1 MAKEIITAGTQL
13 KMGEVVLEGLLSTPE
28 LGEGEAEKLEVT
40 DLSDTNKRY
49 INGLKDLG
57 DSLDFSFNYVSQAD
71 SSFYKLR
78 AVEESGATAKFE
90 VILPDGLSFGFDAY
104 VQCKLDALEVGSQVK
119 FTASLTIASAI
130 EVTAPTFS

>member
-1 MAKEIITAGTQL
+1 MAKEIITAGSQL
-13 KMGEVVLEGLLSTPE
+13 LLNDVALEGLLSTPE
-28 LGEGEAEKLEVT
+28 MSQGAPEKLEVT
-40 DLSDTNKRY
+40 TLADTNKRY

-57 DSLDFSFNYVSQAD
+57 DSLDFSFNYESQAD

-78 AVEESGATAKFE
+78 ALEESGELGSYK
-90 VILPDGLSFGFDAY
+90 VVLPDGLSFAFQAY
-104 VQCKLDALEVGSQVK
+104 TAVKLDALEVGSQVK

>member
-1 MAKEIITAGTQL
+1 MTTLA
-13 KMGEVVLEGLLSTPE
+13 
-28 LGEGEAEKLEVT
+28 
-40 DLSDTNKRY
+40 DTNKRY

-57 DSLDFSFNYVSQAD
+57 DSLDFNFNYVSEAD